1 MGKDN
6 EFTHFGFDKVR
17 VSEKAKKVANVFN
30 SVSANYDI
38 MNDLMSL
45 GTHRILK
52 RIAANQTKLQTGE
65 KVLDLA
71 GGTGDMALLLHKIVS
86 PSGSVFVCDINQNML
101 KKGRERLLDQGIIS
115 GTEYIQA
122 DGEKLSFKKNS
133 FDAITVSFGIRNFT
147 NKQRALESMLEVLDY
162 GGRLVIL
169 EFSRPTNPNISKA
182 YEAFTGLWPKLG
194 KFITGDESSYKYLVE
209 SIQMHPDQETMSEMI
224 FQAGFKNVEC
234 LSLLGGIVA
243 IHSALKTR

>member
-1 MGKDN
+1 MGKDSG
-6 EFTHFGFDKVR
+6 FTHFGFDKVR
-17 VSEKAKKVANVFN
+17 ASEKAKKVADVFN

-52 RIAANQTKLQTGE
+52 RIAANQTKLQPGE

-71 GGTGDMALLLHKIVS
+71 GGTGDMALLLHRIVS
-86 PSGSVFVCDINQNML
+86 PSGTVFICDINQNML
-101 KKGRERLLDQGIIS
+101 RKGRERLVDKGIIS
-115 GTEYIQA
+115 GTEYVQA

-147 NKQRALESMLEVLDY
+147 NKKRALESMLEVLDY

-169 EFSRPTNPNISKA
+169 EFSRPTNPKVSKA
-182 YEAFTGLWPKLG
+182 YNSFSGLWPKLG
-194 KFITGDESSYKYLVE
+194 KLIAGDESSYKYLVE
-209 SIQMHPDQETMSEMI
+209 SIQIHPDQETMSGMI
-224 FQAGFKNVEC
+224 SQAGFKNVEC